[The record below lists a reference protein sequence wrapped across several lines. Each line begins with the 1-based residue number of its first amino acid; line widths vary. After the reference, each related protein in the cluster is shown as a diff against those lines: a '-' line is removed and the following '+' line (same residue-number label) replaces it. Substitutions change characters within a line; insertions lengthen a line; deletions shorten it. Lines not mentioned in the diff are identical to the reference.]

1 MISVFGSDCTD
12 VEIAEVSKAIR
23 NNWLGMGPQTRHF
36 EEMMSEKIGCGFVA
50 VDSCSNGLLM
60 ALECLNLTHGRQ
72 VILPAITWL
81 SCANSI
87 IKAGLKPVFA
97 DVDYETVN
105 ITDGTIYD
113 AMTKNTAAIMIVHY
127 AGMKVCSVGFESGN
141 GRILTMIG
149 KGTTVKQNYKAA
161 YILHKYNV
169 KIFANIMYG
178 FPTETKDEQ
187 LDTFKL
193 CKFIKRFDSMI
204 SPAYFTPFSGT
215 MLGDEC
221 IQNGISLI
229 NKHGYVRYGRDK
241 IAGTDYNF
249 LDSFAWSL

>member
-12 VEIAEVSKAIR
+12 AEIAEVSKAIR
-23 NNWLGMGPQTRHF
+23 NNWLGMGPQTKRF
-36 EEMMSEKIGCGFVA
+36 EEKMADKIGCGFVA

-97 DVDYETVN
+97 DV
-105 ITDGTIYD
+105 
-113 AMTKNTAAIMIVHY
+113 
-127 AGMKVCSVGFESGN
+127 GMKVCSVGFESGN